1 MFCNRP
7 KSNSSMNISTIITS
21 RAKAIMLLGFCFLFA
36 VQTKAQFLTAASYPF
51 TASVKTFTY
60 LSGGTPITFSINND
74 DGYASVPIGFSFP
87 FCGSSYTTAYVSTN
101 GWISFKSQTFST
113 NSNSSSSLSTIA
125 PCIMP
130 IWDDLSSNP
139 SGSVTYQVT
148 GTAPDRVFTVEWK
161 EQQWYYNNSSPYP
174 KILTYQVKLY
184 EQGVIE
190 CLYTP
195 ESTSLSTTF
204 GTPSCSI
211 GIAGSQTDYQS
222 LPNFSTS
229 PTPSTSTFANSI
241 NTLPT
246 AGQSY
251 LWGEV
256 PCDGT
261 PSSEVVG
268 VSPTCKGKTFGLS
281 LTNVAIYS
289 GLTYQWQKS
298 LDSISWSNITGAT
311 TRSLT
316 DMIMVPTY
324 YRAIITCTN
333 SNQTYTTAGLLID
346 TANYY
351 LCYCATSTGGA
362 GPTDVGNV
370 RLISYPSGDTLLDNG
385 SPVPTFNNSSAN
397 KGYSDYR
404 RILDPTPMYA
414 DTQYRVLVSQI
425 SSNATLPSS
434 RAAVY
439 LDYNRNG
446 RFDPMERLLLESTSI
461 TPPFPGMVTDTFAI
475 TIPADSI
482 HWHGITGMRVILQAG
497 GTDPDTC
504 MAYGD
509 GETEDYLVDLRF
521 PPCDGIPNAG
531 VIEGD
536 TSMCIGYDYSLI
548 DSTYQKRKHGLSRV
562 WEESADN
569 ISWNEIA
576 GSLDKDTLIR
586 MFTGQPKYYR
596 VKIRCSHTGDSAYTA
611 VHKVNV
617 KASYKCYCHSQSMG
631 GATDSSDVG
640 GFTLEDFSYNYGGS
654 HLENPRSWHKRQDFT
669 DWAEIEMF
677 VDSIYEFSVF
687 HTQINKNHG
696 DAKITVFVDFNN
708 NKLYDIPEERIYT
721 GFTSVGNFNRMG
733 QVIIPNTVITNV
745 PTGMRVIINN
755 DVSPN
760 VPSDEACGEY
770 VSGET
775 EDYIVKFVRRF
786 PSSVNEVGS
795 VNNVSLYPNPTSGRF
810 TIGFNSVKAGVVKVK
825 VSNVTG
831 QQLLSEVYNEAA
843 GNHSHE
849 LDLGGHAA
857 GIYFVEL
864 EADGIK
870 TTHRIVLK

>member
-1 MFCNRP
+1 
-7 KSNSSMNISTIITS
+7 MNISTIITS
-21 RAKAIMLLGFCFLFA
+21 RAKAIILLGFCFLFA
-36 VQTKAQFLTAASYPF
+36 VQTKAQFSTAAAYPF
-51 TASVKTFTY
+51 TSSVKTYTY
-60 LSGGTPITFSINND
+60 LSGGTAVPFPGSNMD
-74 DGYASVPIGFSFP
+74 DNIAGVPIGFSFP
-87 FCGSSYTTAYVSTN
+87 FCGNNYSTAYVTTN
-101 GWISFKSQTFST
+101 GHISF
-113 NSNSSSSLSTIA
+113 NSGASAYNNFNSSNPTSSMLPFVA
-125 PCIMP
+125 PL
-130 IWDDLSSNP
+130 WDDLSSYP
-139 SGSVTYQVT
+139 TGSVTYLT
-148 GTAPDRVFTVEWK
+148 SGTAPDRIFTVEWK
-161 EQQWYYNNSSPYP
+161 EASWYYTGSPHAT
-174 KILTYQVKLY
+174 LSFQVKLY

-190 CLYTP
+190 FLYTP
-195 ESTSLSTTF
+195 ESGGLYNASN
-204 GTPSCSI
+204 CSATI
-211 GIAGSQTDYQS
+211 GIINSASDYQTLS
-222 LPNFSTS
+222 NSSTS
-229 PTPSTSTFANSI
+229 PTSSSTSFTVNINSV
-241 NTLPT
+241 PT

-268 VSPTCKGKTFGLS
+268 VSPTCKGKSFGLS
-281 LTNVAIYS
+281 LTNVSIYS
-289 GLTYQWQKS
+289 GLTFQWQKS

-316 DMIMVPTY
+316 DIIMVPTY

-351 LCYCATSTGGA
+351 LCYCATSTGSA

-385 SPVPTFNNSSAN
+385 SPLPTFNNSSAN
-397 KGYSDYR
+397 KGYSDFR
-404 RILDPTPMYA
+404 RILEPTPMYA

-446 RFDPMERLLLESTSI
+446 RFDPMERLLLASTSI

-475 TIPADSI
+475 TVPADSI
-482 HWHGITGMRVILQAG
+482 HWHGITGMRVILAAG
-497 GTDPDTC
+497 ATDPDTC

-536 TSMCIGYDYSLI
+536 TSMCIGYDYTLI

-576 GSLDKDTLIR
+576 GSLDKDTLNR

-596 VKIRCSHTGDSAYTA
+596 VKMRCSHTGDSAYTA

-631 GATDSSDVG
+631 GAEDSSDVG

-786 PSSVNEVGS
+786 PSSVNEIGS
-795 VNNVSLYPNPTSGRF
+795 VNNVSLYPNPTSGKF
-810 TIGFNSVKAGVVKVK
+810 TVGFNSLKAGVVKVK
-825 VSNVTG
+825 VSSVTG
-831 QQLLSEVYNEAA
+831 QHLLQEVYNETA

-849 LDLGGHAA
+849 LDLGGRAA

-870 TTHRIVLK
+870 TTSRIVLK

>member
-1 MFCNRP
+1 MRIPHFLNALKATLLLC
-7 KSNSSMNISTIITS
+7 ILLSTIS
-21 RAKAIMLLGFCFLFA
+21 
-36 VQTKAQFLTAASYPF
+36 VQAQFLTAASYPF
-51 TASVKTFTY
+51 TASQKTFIP
-60 LSGGTPITFSINND
+60 LSGGTPVTFGNWD
-74 DGYASVPIGFSFP
+74 DSYTTIPIGFTFTYCGTAYTDVTIHTNGFIAFGSNANSYTYCASQSSLQFIGNSGKVVMAGWHDAS
-87 FCGSSYTTAYVSTN
+87 GSSSTATPVSYQVSGTP
-101 GWISFKSQTFST
+101 GDRILTIEYLHWGSFSYSSYPDFISYQYKLYESGPIEIIYRPEVGSST
-113 NSNSSSSLSTIA
+113 LGTKCNTSIGLANSNSDYQVLNNTSSSPT
-125 PCIMP
+125 
-130 IWDDLSSNP
+130 SS
-139 SGSVTYQVT
+139 
-148 GTAPDRVFTVEWK
+148 
-161 EQQWYYNNSSPYP
+161 
-174 KILTYQVKLY
+174 
-184 EQGVIE
+184 
-190 CLYTP
+190 
-195 ESTSLSTTF
+195 STTF
-204 GTPSCSI
+204 TTVSGNPVS
-211 GIAGSQTDYQS
+211 
-222 LPNFSTS
+222 
-229 PTPSTSTFANSI
+229 
-241 NTLPT
+241 
-246 AGQSY
+246 GQSY

-268 VSPTCKGKTFGLS
+268 VSPTCKGKSFGLS
-281 LTNVAIYS
+281 LTNVSIYS
-289 GLTYQWQKS
+289 GLTFQWQKS

-316 DMIMVPTY
+316 DIIMVPTY

-351 LCYCATSTGGA
+351 LCYCATSTGSA

-385 SPVPTFNNSSAN
+385 SPLPTFNNSSAN
-397 KGYSDYR
+397 KGYSDFR
-404 RILDPTPMYA
+404 RILEPTPMYA

-446 RFDPMERLLLESTSI
+446 RFDPMERLLLASTSI

-475 TIPADSI
+475 TVPADSI
-482 HWHGITGMRVILQAG
+482 HWHGITGMRVILAAG
-497 GTDPDTC
+497 ATDPDTC

-536 TSMCIGYDYSLI
+536 TSMCIGYDYTLI

-576 GSLDKDTLIR
+576 GSLDKDTLNR

-596 VKIRCSHTGDSAYTA
+596 VKMRCSHTGDSAYTA

-631 GATDSSDVG
+631 GAEDSSDVG

-786 PSSVNEVGS
+786 PSSVNEIGS
-795 VNNVSLYPNPTSGRF
+795 VNNVSLYPNPTSGKF
-810 TIGFNSVKAGVVKVK
+810 TVGFNSLKAGVVKVK
-825 VSNVTG
+825 VSSVTG
-831 QQLLSEVYNEAA
+831 QHLLQEVYNETA

-849 LDLGGHAA
+849 LDLGGRAA

-870 TTHRIVLK
+870 TTSRIVLQ